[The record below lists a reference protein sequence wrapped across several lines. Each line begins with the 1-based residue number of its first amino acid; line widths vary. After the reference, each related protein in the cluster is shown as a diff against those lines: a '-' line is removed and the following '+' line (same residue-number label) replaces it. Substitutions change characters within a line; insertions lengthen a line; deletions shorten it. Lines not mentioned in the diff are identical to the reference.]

1 MTTNHTNHDKFNIY
15 KNFIFYNP
23 EKEFLNDLVTAQ
35 FDEVARRAKIIQD
48 NHHLIPANLRA
59 GADSFMKKTEDLYV
73 KHTLTVLAK
82 KIVEPQYPA
91 NKSVSLFHNDLGK
104 DFILRVLDRCEKILV
119 ALGFKVR
126 IKHEGHFSEL
136 FIAGQENSTKSL

>member
-1 MTTNHTNHDKFNIY
+1 
-15 KNFIFYNP
+15 
-23 EKEFLNDLVTAQ
+23 
-35 FDEVARRAKIIQD
+35 
-48 NHHLIPANLRA
+48 
-59 GADSFMKKTEDLYV
+59 MKKTEDLYV

-82 KIVEPQYPA
+82 KIVEPQYPT

-104 DFILRVLDRCEKILV
+104 DFTLRVLDRCEKILV

>member
-1 MTTNHTNHDKFNIY
+1 MTHNDYFKTF
-15 KNFIFYNP
+15 FIN
-23 EKEFLNDLVTAQ
+23 KEFYDNIHFAKKDQAMTDDTLNKLV
-35 FDEVARRAKIIQD
+35 ERAKVVQD
-48 NHHLIPANLRA
+48 NYHLIPAEFRA

-73 KHTLTVLAK
+73 KHTLAVLAK
-82 KIVEPQYPA
+82 KIGEPQSLT

-104 DFILRVLDRCEKILV
+104 DFALRVLDRCEKILV

-136 FIAGQENSTKSL
+136 SIAGQENSTKSL